1 MDLIESDHW
10 LFWPKVTVQVN
21 LCQKHLFFNQL
32 THNMTTDC
40 SLIPDFSAKKIQVQ
54 DMLCTKIVLNAKT
67 KTKNQFLYTT
77 CSEHV
82 FFLYWSRK
90 SMNNLLS
97 YCGLNDSRMSASEK
111 DLPVHK
117 HQISTL
123 KTVSKSLND
132 VLLTEKLLLA
142 TLQ

>member
-40 SLIPDFSAKKIQVQ
+40 SLIPNFSAKKIQVQ
-54 DMLCTKIVLNAKT
+54 GMLCTKIVLNAKT

-77 CSEHV
+77 CSELL
-82 FFLYWSRK
+82 FFSYWTRN

-97 YCGLNDSRMSASEK
+97 YCGLTDARISASEK
-111 DLPVHK
+111 DLPVLMLEKIVVLINQLFLHLFPPFSLLI
-117 HQISTL
+117 IS
-123 KTVSKSLND
+123 D
-132 VLLTEKLLLA
+132 D
-142 TLQ
+142 

>member
-1 MDLIESDHW
+1 MWFNYCFDLIIDLIESVIDWIIDLIESLFYWFDWIIVWLNHWFEQIMDLIESDHW

-40 SLIPDFSAKKIQVQ
+40 SLIPNFSAKKIQVQ

-77 CSEHV
+77 CSELV
-82 FFLYWSRK
+82 F
-90 SMNNLLS
+90 
-97 YCGLNDSRMSASEK
+97 C
-111 DLPVHK
+111 
-117 HQISTL
+117 
-123 KTVSKSLND
+123 
-132 VLLTEKLLLA
+132 
-142 TLQ
+142 